1 MTESTPAVIKML
13 SAELSGAEA
22 KDPDGKSK
30 LVLQVVNT
38 TCKPLVRDLAKNF
51 DEEDERKKAT
61 ATATALAANALQR
74 EQLLHLPPTS
84 PPTSKTVPVPM
95 KSPTNRA

>member
-13 SAELSGAEA
+13 NAELSDAEA
-22 KDPDGKSK
+22 KDPEGKSK

-51 DEEDERKKAT
+51 DAEDERKKAT
-61 ATATALAANALQR
+61 ATATAFAANALTT
-74 EQLLHLPPTS
+74 H
-84 PPTSKTVPVPM
+84 
-95 KSPTNRA
+95 